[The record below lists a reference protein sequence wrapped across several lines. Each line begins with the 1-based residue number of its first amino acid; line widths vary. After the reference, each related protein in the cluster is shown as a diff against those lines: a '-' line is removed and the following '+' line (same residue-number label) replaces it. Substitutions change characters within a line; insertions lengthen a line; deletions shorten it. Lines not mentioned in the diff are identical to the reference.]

1 MIYLH
6 LDQTPGLPAFLL
18 WTYVITFL
26 GVVTV
31 SDGVEVHGEVNETP
45 VEDFIDVAL
54 VHVCNEHVLW
64 DSVVLCWED

>member
-1 MIYLH
+1 M
-6 LDQTPGLPAFLL
+6 
-18 WTYVITFL
+18 ITFL

-54 VHVCNEHVLW
+54 VHVCNEHVL
-64 DSVVLCWED
+64 